1 MVVVMDGY
9 GGDQVRAAERPHLEA
24 GEPLMQRAA
33 DGLARI
39 VGELLDDPAVRPQ
52 DGPGSVLLLVGSGDN
67 GGDAL
72 FAGARLAADGRH
84 VAVLRVGSRVHEA
97 GLAAALDAGAR
108 LAPPARPDRRWRVAP
123 EPAAWAPDGPSD
135 AGAGTAGAAD
145 ILRAAATPD
154 AERLAAVAAEAAAE
168 ADLVLDGI
176 LGIGTGSGTP
186 LRSPARQVV
195 DAIRE
200 LARDQRAP
208 FVVAVDVPSGI
219 DVDTGAVADDHVLHA
234 DVTVTFGG
242 VKAGLL
248 TGPGATLAGR
258 IELVDVGIGAD
269 LATMEPL
276 IRT

>member
-1 MVVVMDGY
+1 MTSQGYPGTVVAMDGY
-9 GGDQVRAAERPHLEA
+9 GGDQIRAAERPHLDA

-39 VGELLDDPAVRPQ
+39 VGDLLDDPAVRPD
-52 DGPGSVLLLVGSGDN
+52 DGPGSVLVLAGSGDN

-72 FAGARLAADGRH
+72 FAGARLAAAGRH

-108 LAPPARPDRRWRVAP
+108 LL
-123 EPAAWAPDGPSD
+123 EGPSD
-135 AGAGTAGAAD
+135 TSGPDVSAGAAD
-145 ILRAAATPD
+145 ILRAAAPRVGD
-154 AERLAAVAAEAAAE
+154 RLAAVTTEAALD
-168 ADLVLDGI
+168 ADIVLDGI
-176 LGIGTGSGTP
+176 LGIGVRGPSG
-186 LRSPARQVV
+186 LRSPAREAV

-219 DVDTGAVADDHVLHA
+219 DVDTGGVADDHVLHA

-248 TGPGATLAGR
+248 TGPAATLAGR
-258 IELVDVGIGAD
+258 IELVDVGIGAE
-269 LATMEPL
+269 LASMEPL

>member
-1 MVVVMDGY
+1 MDGY
-9 GGDQVRAAERPHLEA
+9 GADQIRAAERPHLEA

-33 DGLARI
+33 DGLARV
-39 VGELLDDPAVRPQ
+39 VGDLLDDPAVRPG

-84 VAVLRVGSRVHEA
+84 VAVVRVGSRVHEA

-108 LAPPARPDRRWRVAP
+108 LLDDPAGP
-123 EPAAWAPDGPSD
+123 EAVVTDAA
-135 AGAGTAGAAD
+135 
-145 ILRAAATPD
+145 L
-154 AERLAAVAAEAAAE
+154 E
-168 ADLVLDGI
+168 ADLVLDAV
-176 LGIGTGSGTP
+176 LGIGVRGP
-186 LRSPARQVV
+186 AALRSPAREVV

-219 DVDTGAVADDHVLHA
+219 DVDTGRIADEHVLHA

-248 TGPGATLAGR
+248 VGPAATLAGR

-269 LATMEPL
+269 LAAVEPL
-276 IRT
+276 VRT

>member
-1 MVVVMDGY
+1 MVVRMDGY

-39 VGELLDDPAVRPQ
+39 VGDLLDDAAVRPQ

-72 FAGARLAADGRH
+72 FAGARLASAGRH
-84 VAVLRVGSRVHEA
+84 VTVLRVGSRVHEA

-108 LAPPARPDRRWRVAP
+108 LL
-123 EPAAWAPDGPSD
+123 DGPSD
-135 AGAGTAGAAD
+135 ARGASDAGAAD
-145 ILRAAATPD
+145 ILRAAAVPD
-154 AERLAAVAAEAAAE
+154 AQRLAAVAAEAAAGT
-168 ADLVLDGI
+168 DLVLDGI
-176 LGIGTGSGTP
+176 LGIGAGGGTP
-186 LRSPARQVV
+186 LRSPAPQVV

-269 LATMEPL
+269 LAAVEPL

>member
-1 MVVVMDGY
+1 MVVRMDGY

-39 VGELLDDPAVRPQ
+39 VGDLLDDPAVRPQ

-72 FAGARLAADGRH
+72 FAGARLASAGRH
-84 VAVLRVGSRVHEA
+84 VTVLRVGSRVHEA

-108 LAPPARPDRRWRVAP
+108 LL
-123 EPAAWAPDGPSD
+123 DGPSD
-135 AGAGTAGAAD
+135 ARGASDAGAAD
-145 ILRAAATPD
+145 ILRAAAVPD
-154 AERLAAVAAEAAAE
+154 AQRLAAVAAEAAAGT
-168 ADLVLDGI
+168 DLVLDGI
-176 LGIGTGSGTP
+176 LGIGAGGGTP

-219 DVDTGAVADDHVLHA
+219 DVDTGAVVDDHVLHA

-269 LATMEPL
+269 LAAVEPL

>member
-1 MVVVMDGY
+1 MASPGYRGSVVPMDGY

-39 VGELLDDPAVRPQ
+39 VGELLDDPAVRPP

-72 FAGARLAADGRH
+72 FAGARLASDGRH

-97 GLAAALDAGAR
+97 GLAAALDAGAS
-108 LAPPARPDRRWRVAP
+108 LL
-123 EPAAWAPDGPSD
+123 DGPSD
-135 AGAGTAGAAD
+135 TGTGTGGAAD
-145 ILRAAATPD
+145 ILRAAVTPD
-154 AERLAAVAAEAAAE
+154 ADRLAAVAAE

-176 LGIGTGSGTP
+176 LGIGAGSGTP

-269 LATMEPL
+269 LAALEPL

>member
-1 MVVVMDGY
+1 MSPSGYRGTVAGMDGY
-9 GGDQVRAAERPHLEA
+9 GGDQIRAAERPHLDA

-39 VGELLDDPAVRPQ
+39 VGGLLDDPAVRPG
-52 DGPGSVLLLVGSGDN
+52 DGPGSVLVLAGSGDN

-72 FAGARLAADGRH
+72 FAGARLAADGRR
-84 VAVLRVGSRVHEA
+84 VAVLCVGSRVHEA
-97 GLAAALDAGAR
+97 GLAAASEAGAR
-108 LAPPARPDRRWRVAP
+108 LLAGPTT
-123 EPAAWAPDGPSD
+123 EPATA
-135 AGAGTAGAAD
+135 AGAAD
-145 ILRAAATPD
+145 VLRAAAPTD
-154 AERLAAVAAEAAAE
+154 GVRLAALATEAALD

-176 LGIGTGSGTP
+176 LGIGAHGASA
-186 LRSPARQVV
+186 LRSPAREVV

-219 DVDTGAVADDHVLHA
+219 DVDTGGVADDHVLHA

-248 TGPGATLAGR
+248 TGPAATLAGR
-258 IELVDVGIGAD
+258 IELVDVGIGPD
-269 LATMEPL
+269 LAAVEPL

>member
-1 MVVVMDGY
+1 MDGY
-9 GGDQVRAAERPHLEA
+9 SGDQVRAAERPHLEA
-24 GEPLMQRAA
+24 GEPLMHRAA
-33 DGLARI
+33 TGLARI
-39 VGELLDDPAVRPQ
+39 VGDLLDDPAVRPQ

-72 FAGARLAADGRH
+72 FAGAQLASAGRR
-84 VAVLRVGSRVHEA
+84 VAVLRVGARVHEA

-108 LAPPARPDRRWRVAP
+108 LL
-123 EPAAWAPDGPSD
+123 DGPRAARTGSD
-135 AGAGTAGAAD
+135 GPGAAD
-145 ILRAAATPD
+145 VLQAAAVPE

-176 LGIGTGSGTP
+176 LGIGAGGVTP

-219 DVDTGAVADDHVLHA
+219 DVDTGAVADEHVLHA

-248 TGPGATLAGR
+248 RGPGATLAGR

-269 LATMEPL
+269 LAAVEPL
-276 IRT
+276 VRT

>member
-1 MVVVMDGY
+1 MDGY
-9 GGDQVRAAERPHLEA
+9 GGDQIRAAERPHLDA

-39 VGELLDDPAVRPQ
+39 VGDLLDDPAVRPG

-72 FAGARLAADGRH
+72 FAGARLAADGRR
-84 VAVLRVGSRVHEA
+84 VTVLRVGSRVHAA

-108 LAPPARPDRRWRVAP
+108 LVDVPSGVPGQARP
-123 EPAAWAPDGPSD
+123 
-135 AGAGTAGAAD
+135 AAD
-145 ILRAAATPD
+145 V
-154 AERLAAVAAEAAAE
+154 LAAVARWGDRGPAAVATDAALD

-176 LGIGTGSGTP
+176 LGIGVRGAGA
-186 LRSPARQVV
+186 LRSPAREVV
-195 DAIRE
+195 AAVRQ

-219 DVDTGAVADDHVLHA
+219 DVDTGAIADDHVLQA

-248 TGPGATLAGR
+248 RGPGATLAGR

-269 LATMEPL
+269 LQAVEPL
-276 IRT
+276 VRT

>member
-1 MVVVMDGY
+1 MSSQGYRGTVVVMDGY
-9 GGDQVRAAERPHLEA
+9 GGDQIRAAERPHLDA

-33 DGLARI
+33 DGLAAI
-39 VGELLDDPAVRPQ
+39 VGDLLDDPAVRPG
-52 DGPGSVLLLVGSGDN
+52 DGPGSVLVLAGSGDN

-72 FAGARLAADGRH
+72 FAGARLAAAGRR

-108 LAPPARPDRRWRVAP
+108 LLAGPSGTSGP
-123 EPAAWAPDGPSD
+123 EPH
-135 AGAGTAGAAD
+135 AGAGAAD
-145 ILRAAATPD
+145 ILRAAVPRD
-154 AERLAAVAAEAAAE
+154 GERLAAVATEAALD

-176 LGIGTGSGTP
+176 LGIGVHGASA
-186 LRSPARQVV
+186 LRSPAREVV

-219 DVDTGAVADDHVLHA
+219 DVDTGGIADDHVLHA

-248 TGPGATLAGR
+248 TGPAATLAGR

-269 LATMEPL
+269 LAAVEPL

>member
-1 MVVVMDGY
+1 MSPPGYRGTVVVMDGY
-9 GGDQVRAAERPHLEA
+9 GGDQIRAAERPHLDS

-39 VGELLDDPAVRPQ
+39 VGDLLDDPAVRPG

-72 FAGARLAADGRH
+72 FAGARLATAGRH

-108 LAPPARPDRRWRVAP
+108 LAPPARPTRRWRVGP
-123 EPAAWAPDGPSD
+123 GPAAGAPDDPSGPETVVTD
-135 AGAGTAGAAD
+135 AA
-145 ILRAAATPD
+145 LD
-154 AERLAAVAAEAAAE
+154 AN
-168 ADLVLDGI
+168 LVLDAI
-176 LGIGTGSGTP
+176 LGIGVRGP
-186 LRSPARQVV
+186 AALRSPAREVV

-219 DVDTGAVADDHVLHA
+219 DVDTGGIADDHVLHA

-248 TGPGATLAGR
+248 TGPAATLAGR

-276 IRT
+276 VRT

>member
-1 MVVVMDGY
+1 MDGY
-9 GGDQVRAAERPHLEA
+9 GGDQIRAAERPHLDA

-39 VGELLDDPAVRPQ
+39 VGDLLDDPAVRPG

-72 FAGARLAADGRH
+72 FAGARLAAAGRH

-97 GLAAALDAGAR
+97 GLAAALDAGGR
-108 LAPPARPDRRWRVAP
+108 LLDDPAGP
-123 EPAAWAPDGPSD
+123 EAVVTDAALD
-135 AGAGTAGAAD
+135 
-145 ILRAAATPD
+145 
-154 AERLAAVAAEAAAE
+154 
-168 ADLVLDGI
+168 ADLVLDAI
-176 LGIGTGSGTP
+176 LGIGVRGP
-186 LRSPARQVV
+186 AALRSPAREIV

-219 DVDTGAVADDHVLHA
+219 DVDTGGIADDHVLHA

-248 TGPGATLAGR
+248 TGPAATLAGR
-258 IELVDVGIGAD
+258 IELVDVGIGTD

-276 IRT
+276 VRT

>member
-1 MVVVMDGY
+1 MDGY
-9 GGDQVRAAERPHLEA
+9 GGDQIRAAERPHLDA

-39 VGELLDDPAVRPQ
+39 VGALLDDPAVRPG
-52 DGPGSVLLLVGSGDN
+52 DGPGSVLVLAGSGDN

-97 GLAAALDAGAR
+97 GLAAALQSGAR
-108 LAPPARPDRRWRVAP
+108 LL
-123 EPAAWAPDGPSD
+123 DGPSD
-135 AGAGTAGAAD
+135 PSGPTGGAAD
-145 ILRAAATPD
+145 ILRAAGRSDGA
-154 AERLAAVAAEAAAE
+154 RLAAVTTEAALE

-176 LGIGTGSGTP
+176 LGIGARGANA
-186 LRSPARQVV
+186 LRSPAREVV
-195 DAIRE
+195 GAVRE

-208 FVVAVDVPSGI
+208 FVVAVDVPSGV
-219 DVDTGAVADDHVLHA
+219 DVDTGGVADDHVLQA

-248 TGPGATLAGR
+248 TGPAATLAGR

>member
-1 MVVVMDGY
+1 MDGY
-9 GGDQVRAAERPHLEA
+9 GGDQIRAAERPHLDA

-33 DGLARI
+33 AGLAAI
-39 VGELLDDPAVRPQ
+39 VGRLLDDPAERPG

-72 FAGARLAADGRH
+72 FAGAHLASDGRH
-84 VAVLRVGSRVHEA
+84 VEILRVGSRVHEA
-97 GLAAALDAGAR
+97 GLAAALDAGAG
-108 LAPPARPDRRWRVAP
+108 LLSDPAPPETIA
-123 EPAAWAPDGPSD
+123 
-135 AGAGTAGAAD
+135 T
-145 ILRAAATPD
+145 AAAL
-154 AERLAAVAAEAAAE
+154 R
-168 ADLVLDGI
+168 ADLVLDAV
-176 LGIGTGSGTP
+176 LGIGVAGASA
-186 LRSPARQVV
+186 LRSPAREVV
-195 DAIRE
+195 HAVRE

-248 TGPGATLAGR
+248 RGPGATLAGR

-269 LATMEPL
+269 LAAVEPL

>member
-1 MVVVMDGY
+1 MDGY
-9 GGDQVRAAERPHLEA
+9 GADQVRAAERPHLDA

-33 DGLARI
+33 DGLAEV
-39 VGELLDDPAVRPQ
+39 VGALLDDPAVRPQ

-72 FAGARLAADGRH
+72 FAGARLASAGRH
-84 VAVLRVGSRVHEA
+84 VAVLRVGARVHEA
-97 GLAAALDAGAR
+97 GLAAATGAGAR
-108 LAPPARPDRRWRVAP
+108 LL
-123 EPAAWAPDGPSD
+123 DGPSD
-135 AGAGTAGAAD
+135 ARTDRGTAGAAD

-154 AERLAAVAAEAAAE
+154 GPRLAAVAAEAALG

-176 LGIGTGSGTP
+176 LGIGAGAGSP
-186 LRSPARQVV
+186 LRSPARDVV

-208 FVVAVDVPSGI
+208 FVVAVDVPSGV
-219 DVDTGAVADDHVLHA
+219 DPDTGGVADDHVLHA

-248 TGPGATLAGR
+248 VGPAATLAGR

-269 LATMEPL
+269 LAAVEPL
-276 IRT
+276 VRT

>member
-1 MVVVMDGY
+1 MDGY
-9 GGDQVRAAERPHLEA
+9 GGDQIRAAERPHLDA

-39 VGELLDDPAVRPQ
+39 VGDLLDDPAVRPV
-52 DGPGSVLLLVGSGDN
+52 DGPGSVLVLAGSGDN

-72 FAGARLAADGRH
+72 FAGARLAAAGRR

-108 LAPPARPDRRWRVAP
+108 LL
-123 EPAAWAPDGPSD
+123 DGPSGTSGPN
-135 AGAGTAGAAD
+135 AGGAAD
-145 ILRAAATPD
+145 ILRAAGRSD
-154 AERLAAVAAEAAAE
+154 GERLADVATEAALE

-176 LGIGTGSGTP
+176 LGIGVHGANA
-186 LRSPARQVV
+186 LRSPAREVV

-219 DVDTGAVADDHVLHA
+219 DVDTGGVADDHVLHA

-248 TGPGATLAGR
+248 TGPAATLAGR

-269 LATMEPL
+269 LATTEPL

>member
-1 MVVVMDGY
+1 MDGY
-9 GGDQVRAAERPHLEA
+9 GGDQIRAAERPHLDA
-24 GEPLMQRAA
+24 GEALMQRAA

-39 VGELLDDPAVRPQ
+39 VGDLLDDPAVRPG

-72 FAGARLAADGRH
+72 FAGARLATAGRH

-108 LAPPARPDRRWRVAP
+108 FLDDPAGP
-123 EPAAWAPDGPSD
+123 E
-135 AGAGTAGAAD
+135 
-145 ILRAAATPD
+145 
-154 AERLAAVAAEAAAE
+154 AAVTDAALD
-168 ADLVLDGI
+168 ADLVLDAI
-176 LGIGTGSGTP
+176 LGIGVRGP
-186 LRSPARQVV
+186 AALRSPAREVV
-195 DAIRE
+195 DAVRE

-219 DVDTGAVADDHVLHA
+219 DVDTGGIADDHVLHA

-248 TGPGATLAGR
+248 TGPAATLAGR

-276 IRT
+276 VRT

>member
-1 MVVVMDGY
+1 MDGY
-9 GGDQVRAAERPHLEA
+9 GADQIRAAERPHLDA
-24 GEPLMQRAA
+24 VEPLMQRAA

-39 VGELLDDPAVRPQ
+39 VADLLDDPAVRPG

-72 FAGARLAADGRH
+72 FAGARLASAGRH
-84 VAVLRVGSRVHEA
+84 VTVLRVGSRVHEA
-97 GLAAALDAGAR
+97 GLAAALAAGAR
-108 LAPPARPDRRWRVAP
+108 LLDG
-123 EPAAWAPDGPSD
+123 PAAPT
-135 AGAGTAGAAD
+135 AGATDAGAAD
-145 ILRAAATPD
+145 ILRAAVPD
-154 AERLAAVAAEAAAE
+154 EGDRLAAVAAEAALD

-176 LGIGTGSGTP
+176 LGIGAAGP
-186 LRSPARQVV
+186 LRSPAREVV
-195 DAIRE
+195 DALRE

-219 DVDTGAVADDHVLHA
+219 DVDTGGVADDHVLHA

-248 TGPGATLAGR
+248 VGPAATLAGR

-269 LATMEPL
+269 LAAVEPL
-276 IRT
+276 VRT

>member
-1 MVVVMDGY
+1 MDGY
-9 GGDQVRAAERPHLEA
+9 GGDQIRAAERPHLDA

-33 DGLARI
+33 AGLAEH
-39 VGELLDDPAVRPQ
+39 VGLLLDDPAERPG
-52 DGPGSVLLLVGSGDN
+52 DGRGSVLLLVGSGDN

-72 FAGARLAADGRH
+72 FAGAGLASDGRH
-84 VAVLRVGSRVHEA
+84 VEILRVGSRIHEA
-97 GLAAALDAGAR
+97 GLRAALDAGAV
-108 LAPPARPDRRWRVAP
+108 LLSDGGDQ
-123 EPAAWAPDGPSD
+123 AATASD
-135 AGAGTAGAAD
+135 AA
-145 ILRAAATPD
+145 LR
-154 AERLAAVAAEAAAE
+154 
-168 ADLVLDGI
+168 ADLVLDAI
-176 LGIGTGSGTP
+176 LGIGVHGASA
-186 LRSPARQVV
+186 LRSPAREVV
-195 DAIRE
+195 QAIRE

-219 DVDTGAVADDHVLHA
+219 DVDTGAIADDHVLQA

-269 LATMEPL
+269 LARSEPL

>member
-1 MVVVMDGY
+1 MSSQAYRGSVVAMDGY
-9 GGDQVRAAERPHLEA
+9 GGDQIRAAERPHLDA

-39 VGELLDDPAVRPQ
+39 VSDLLDDPAVRPV
-52 DGPGSVLLLVGSGDN
+52 DGPGSVLVLAGSGDN

-72 FAGARLAADGRH
+72 FAGARLAAAGRH

-108 LAPPARPDRRWRVAP
+108 LL
-123 EPAAWAPDGPSD
+123 DGPSGASGPN
-135 AGAGTAGAAD
+135 AGGAAD
-145 ILRAAATPD
+145 ILRAAGRSD
-154 AERLAAVAAEAAAE
+154 GERLADVATEAALE

-176 LGIGTGSGTP
+176 LGIGARGANA
-186 LRSPARQVV
+186 LRSPAREVV

-219 DVDTGAVADDHVLHA
+219 DVDTGGVADDHVLHA

-248 TGPGATLAGR
+248 TGPAATLAGR

>member
-1 MVVVMDGY
+1 MDGY
-9 GGDQVRAAERPHLEA
+9 GGDQVRAAERPHLDA

-33 DGLARI
+33 DGLAAI
-39 VGELLDDPAVRPQ
+39 VGDLLDDPAVRPG

-97 GLAAALDAGAR
+97 GLAAALAAGAR
-108 LAPPARPDRRWRVAP
+108 LLDVPQTAPGAP
-123 EPAAWAPDGPSD
+123 GDGD
-135 AGAGTAGAAD
+135 GLT
-145 ILRAAATPD
+145 
-154 AERLAAVAAEAAAE
+154 AVATEAALD

-176 LGIGTGSGTP
+176 LGIGAAGP
-186 LRSPARQVV
+186 LRTPARMVV
-195 DAIRE
+195 DAVRE

-219 DVDTGAVADDHVLHA
+219 DVDTGGVADEHVLQA

-248 TGPGATLAGR
+248 RGPGAALAGR
-258 IELVDVGIGAD
+258 IELVDVGIGTE
-269 LATMEPL
+269 LAATEP
-276 IRT
+276 IVRA

>member
-1 MVVVMDGY
+1 MDGY
-9 GGDQVRAAERPHLEA
+9 GGDQIRAAERPHLDA

-33 DGLARI
+33 DGLARV
-39 VGELLDDPAVRPQ
+39 VGDLLDDPAVRPG

-72 FAGARLAADGRH
+72 FAGARLAAAGRH
-84 VAVLRVGSRVHEA
+84 VAILRVGSRVHEA
-97 GLAAALDAGAR
+97 GLAAALDGGAR
-108 LAPPARPDRRWRVAP
+108 LL
-123 EPAAWAPDGPSD
+123 DGPSGPP
-135 AGAGTAGAAD
+135 AGGVPAHDGD
-145 ILRAAATPD
+145 
-154 AERLAAVAAEAAAE
+154 RLAAVATDAALE
-168 ADLVLDGI
+168 ADLVLDAI
-176 LGIGTGSGTP
+176 LGIGVRGP
-186 LRSPARQVV
+186 AALRSPAREVV
-195 DAIRE
+195 DAVRE

-219 DVDTGAVADDHVLHA
+219 DVDTGGIADDHVLHA

-248 TGPGATLAGR
+248 MGPAATLAGR

-276 IRT
+276 VRT

>member
-1 MVVVMDGY
+1 MDGY
-9 GGDQVRAAERPHLEA
+9 GGDQIRAAERPHLDA

-39 VGELLDDPAVRPQ
+39 VGDLLDDPAVRPV
-52 DGPGSVLLLVGSGDN
+52 DGPGSVLVLAGSGDN

-72 FAGARLAADGRH
+72 FAGARLAAAGRH

-108 LAPPARPDRRWRVAP
+108 LL
-123 EPAAWAPDGPSD
+123 DGPS
-135 AGAGTAGAAD
+135 GASGPDSGGAAD
-145 ILRAAATPD
+145 ILRAAGRSD
-154 AERLAAVAAEAAAE
+154 GERLADVATEAALQ

-176 LGIGTGSGTP
+176 LGIGAQGANA
-186 LRSPARQVV
+186 LRSPAREVV

-219 DVDTGAVADDHVLHA
+219 DVDTGGVADDHVLHA

-248 TGPGATLAGR
+248 TGPAATLAGR

-269 LATMEPL
+269 LATTEPL

>member
-1 MVVVMDGY
+1 MDGY
-9 GGDQVRAAERPHLEA
+9 GGDQIRAAERPHLDA

-39 VGELLDDPAVRPQ
+39 VGDLLDDPAVRPV
-52 DGPGSVLLLVGSGDN
+52 DGPGSVLVLAGSGDN

-72 FAGARLAADGRH
+72 FAGARLAAAGRH

-108 LAPPARPDRRWRVAP
+108 LL
-123 EPAAWAPDGPSD
+123 DGPSSASGPD
-135 AGAGTAGAAD
+135 AGGAAD
-145 ILRAAATPD
+145 ILRAAGRSD
-154 AERLAAVAAEAAAE
+154 GERLADVATEAALE

-176 LGIGTGSGTP
+176 LGIGARGANA
-186 LRSPARQVV
+186 LRSPAREVV

-219 DVDTGAVADDHVLHA
+219 DVDTGGVADDHVLHA
-234 DVTVTFGG
+234 DVTVTLGG

-248 TGPGATLAGR
+248 TGPAATLAGR

-269 LATMEPL
+269 LATTEPL

>member
-1 MVVVMDGY
+1 MDGY
-9 GGDQVRAAERPHLEA
+9 GADQIRAAERPHLDA

-39 VGELLDDPAVRPQ
+39 VAGLLDDPAVRPG

-72 FAGARLAADGRH
+72 FAGARLASDGRH
-84 VAVLRVGSRVHEA
+84 VTVLRVGSRVHQA
-97 GLAAALDAGAR
+97 GLAAALGAGAR
-108 LAPPARPDRRWRVAP
+108 LL
-123 EPAAWAPDGPSD
+123 DGPD
-135 AGAGTAGAAD
+135 DTGDLGDTAATAAAGAAD
-145 ILRAAATPD
+145 VLRAVVLD
-154 AERLAAVAAEAAAE
+154 EGDRLGAVAARAALD

-176 LGIGTGSGTP
+176 LGIGASGP
-186 LRSPARQVV
+186 LRSPARTVV
-195 DAIRE
+195 DALRE

-219 DVDTGAVADDHVLHA
+219 DADTGGVADEHVLHA

-248 TGPGATLAGR
+248 TGPAATLAGR
-258 IELVDVGIGAD
+258 IELVDVGIGAE
-269 LATMEPL
+269 LAATEPI